1 LRKLIKSIEQSGMSG
16 LESLELTI
24 NTTEDH
30 QLKSLLLETRDNLVE
45 IEGDIGQEFYSL
57 RNYADIW
64 TARGV
69 LTGRMNLSL
78 FETMPNILIGA
89 GLMFTFIFLS
99 LALTE
104 ATYGWSPEN
113 VHMKARKEG
122 NDFVLSGTKVFVEN
136 AEHATDLLV
145 VAGIE
150 GKKGLRLFH
159 VEAAAQ
165 GVAIRPLKGFMVG
178 MGEVALNNVKV
189 AGSSAIGAASKTAAA
204 LNSAMLAAAPILCAY
219 QVGGCR
225 RVYEMSLNY
234 AGERKQFG
242 TVIGRFPR
250 VQDHLI
256 NAVNALDSAR
266 WTTYEALWRLDGNL
280 DGAAASVHVAKSV
293 ASEGYMAATDM
304 AHEVHAGM
312 GVLREYGLT
321 LHTKM
326 SRSLYHCLGAPSL
339 HRRRLESALGLQP
352 G

>member
-1 LRKLIKSIEQSGMSG
+1 MRKLIKSIEQSGMSG

-234 AGERKQFG
+234 AGERKQF
-242 TVIGRFPR
+242 R
-250 VQDHLI
+250 
-256 NAVNALDSAR
+256 
-266 WTTYEALWRLDGNL
+266 
-280 DGAAASVHVAKSV
+280 
-293 ASEGYMAATDM
+293 SE
-304 AHEVHAGM
+304 E
-312 GVLREYGLT
+312 
-321 LHTKM
+321 HT
-326 SRSLYHCLGAPSL
+326 S
-339 HRRRLESALGLQP
+339 ELQSQR
-352 G
+352 